1 MKKIAVFLFT
11 SLALQNIGAQ
21 NFIQAYKT
29 RADMVS
35 QTNIT
40 NNLTDFE
47 NLGVKTTGSTVNA
60 NTLNWLKD
68 KYISYGYTT
77 SQIEEDPFTY
87 TTLSGNSIS
96 SKNLVITKTGTLYPD
111 KYVII
116 CGHFDTITGPGV
128 SDNGSGTSILLEA
141 ARILKDVPTEYSIKF
156 IHFSG
161 EEQGLKGS
169 YHYANNIA
177 YQGDVRNLDI
187 KLVFNI
193 DQVGGLI
200 GNTNNTIKCEKDM
213 GGNTSANNAAS
224 STVTQELATC
234 TGLYSPLQTAISNT
248 YGSDYMPFEAK
259 GYTITG
265 FYEHI
270 KSDNEHTVNDT
281 FANIDPVYVF
291 NVGKAAVGAL
301 QHFAVAATTNNLLG
315 TAETAARN
323 SLENSK
329 IYPNPGKDIINIEL
343 PDPIRNFSF
352 EITDLPGR
360 SILKTINETK
370 INVSGLENGA
380 YLGVLKAGENTV
392 VRKILIK
399 R

>member
-21 NFIQAYKT
+21 NLVQTYKT

-47 NLGVKTTGSTVNA
+47 NLGVKTTGSPVNTT
-60 NTLNWLKD
+60 TLNWLKN
-68 KYISYGYTT
+68 KYISYGYTA

-87 TTLSGNSIS
+87 TTFGGNSIS
-96 SKNLVITKTGTLYPD
+96 SKNLVITKTGTVYPD

-116 CGHFDTITGPGV
+116 CGHFDTIVGPGV

-169 YHYANNIA
+169 YHYADYIA
-177 YQGDVRNLDI
+177 YQGNTRTLDI
-187 KLVFNI
+187 KLVLNI
-193 DQVGGLI
+193 DQVGGQL
-200 GNTNNTIKCEKDM
+200 GNNNNTITCEKDIS
-213 GGNTSANNAAS
+213 GQSANNAAS
-224 STVTQELATC
+224 ATATQELAVC
-234 TGLYSPLQTAISNT
+234 TSLYSPLQTFISNA
-248 YGSDYMPFEAK
+248 YSSDYIPFEEK

-265 FYEHI
+265 FYERI
-270 KSDNEHTVNDT
+270 KSGNEHSADDT
-281 FANIDPVYVF
+281 LANIDPVYVF

-301 QHFAVAATTNNLLG
+301 QHFAVATTTNNALG
-315 TAETAARN
+315 TQESTGQKISEVVN
-323 SLENSK
+323 
-329 IYPNPGKDIINIEL
+329 IYPNPAKNQLTVEFPQKTKQFNIEIS
-343 PDPIRNFSF
+343 DM
-352 EITDLPGR
+352 
-360 SILKTINETK
+360 
-370 INVSGLENGA
+370 
-380 YLGVLKAGENTV
+380 AGNTV
-392 VRKILIK
+392 LRSENQNKIDTTQLINGVYMISVKTDRSHISRKIIIEK
-399 R
+399 